1 MKLKRIYAFAAVVIL
16 TASCAFAG
24 CSDNNGGKDEK
35 SAQQSPASEI
45 VQDSEPS
52 AAEKKTESKQ
62 EKSSSEE
69 SSSPASSEDTITP
82 RICEVTDDAGNKIY
96 TMGTIHLAD
105 ESVMHMPGYFETA
118 FAQSDAV
125 AVECDIQLGGI
136 DIMNLTK
143 LMYMDKTTI
152 KDHVSA
158 EDYEKVKSIVSS
170 SPYYNQ
176 MYDYIK
182 PMMWASLAEATA
194 ASEAGLSESYGV
206 DNMLISRAQKED
218 KEVIEIE
225 GTEMQMTLIGEM
237 PEEIQNFLFHEIAS
251 EDNYLEV
258 MKTQLEQLYDSWKKG
273 EILSSE
279 DDGTDDQSLTA
290 EQKEMLEKYN
300 TILLYD
306 RNEKM
311 ADKAEEYIS
320 SGKTVFMA
328 VGSAHFYGDKGIYKL
343 LEDRGYHIR
352 QLTEK
357 DAQNSTGVK
366 SENTESSVVVSQTDP
381 AELRAA

>member
-237 PEEIQNFLFHEIAS
+237 PEPSGIGSIVVACA
-251 EDNYLEV
+251 
-258 MKTQLEQLYDSWKKG
+258 
-273 EILSSE
+273 
-279 DDGTDDQSLTA
+279 GTSDLPVAEEAAMTA
-290 EQKEMLEKYN
+290 EVYGNHVIRLYGISFAYCPAVCKLCIRIIYI
-300 TILLYD
+300 TVLL
-306 RNEKM
+306 
-311 ADKAEEYIS
+311 
-320 SGKTVFMA
+320 
-328 VGSAHFYGDKGIYKL
+328 
-343 LEDRGYHIR
+343 
-352 QLTEK
+352 
-357 DAQNSTGVK
+357 
-366 SENTESSVVVSQTDP
+366 
-381 AELRAA
+381 